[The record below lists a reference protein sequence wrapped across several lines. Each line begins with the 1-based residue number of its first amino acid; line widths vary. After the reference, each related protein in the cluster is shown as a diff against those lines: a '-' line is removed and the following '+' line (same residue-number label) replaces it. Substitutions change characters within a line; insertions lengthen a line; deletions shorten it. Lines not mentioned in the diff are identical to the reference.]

1 MRWTRLIISFG
12 LSLLFLYLT
21 FFIPQFGRFFAGECG
36 FGEALVGHPRFD
48 ISQLGDV
55 LARARWSPIAGAG
68 VLFFTSLAVRA
79 WRWQIMLGPIVRMRF
94 MDVFAAMSIGYMA
107 NNVLPFRM
115 GEVYRAHVVFQI
127 SGLSR
132 TAAFGSVVLERMTDL
147 FFMMPYALLGV
158 LLYPLPGGLR
168 SGIYLMTGVVV
179 ILATLTLWI
188 AFDRRRSLAAAQ
200 KLMNVLPKKAAAAC
214 YELLERFTSGFDV
227 LKKSEHHIGLV
238 ASSLSLWAMYAGMVY
253 CILQSL
259 QFWNSGLSILDANP
273 LAAVLITLIVT
284 TLGFVIPGAPGGVGT
299 YHGMTVIGLSLL
311 AVPGDR
317 AAGFAILLHA
327 LNYIPLTVLGLFFFW
342 KLGLSFHGTRDL
354 TAEMH
359 PTASES
365 SSPIV
370 PVKDDASDSSE
381 ARR

>member
-1 MRWTRLIISFG
+1 MTMRWTRLIISFG

-179 ILATLTLWI
+179 ILATLTL
-188 AFDRRRSLAAAQ
+188 
-200 KLMNVLPKKAAAAC
+200 
-214 YELLERFTSGFDV
+214 
-227 LKKSEHHIGLV
+227 
-238 ASSLSLWAMYAGMVY
+238 
-253 CILQSL
+253 
-259 QFWNSGLSILDANP
+259 
-273 LAAVLITLIVT
+273 
-284 TLGFVIPGAPGGVGT
+284 
-299 YHGMTVIGLSLL
+299 
-311 AVPGDR
+311 
-317 AAGFAILLHA
+317 
-327 LNYIPLTVLGLFFFW
+327 
-342 KLGLSFHGTRDL
+342 
-354 TAEMH
+354 
-359 PTASES
+359 
-365 SSPIV
+365 
-370 PVKDDASDSSE
+370 
-381 ARR
+381 